1 MFEFGLGEVFQI
13 GQFVARSFI
22 DPDQLVEFEMQ
33 RCTIVVLRVL
43 DKKHHQERDDRGAR
57 IDDQLPGIGKLKNR
71 PGHRPD
77 NDERARDREGGR
89 AAALPRRSPSRQLG
103 GGHGSNLTALCRTLK
118 LPVRATGEMACRRS
132 ETACARLE
140 HSGCD
145 EVASSVGQAY
155 QVAVSRWA
163 S

>member
-1 MFEFGLGEVFQI
+1 MASRNRASPEGFVGEFGEVPFEMFEFGLGEVFQI

-71 PGHRPD
+71 PV
-77 NDERARDREGGR
+77 
-89 AAALPRRSPSRQLG
+89 
-103 GGHGSNLTALCRTLK
+103 TAQTTMSAH
-118 LPVRATGEMACRRS
+118 ATAKVD
-132 ETACARLE
+132 ARLHCRADRHLSPTRRRPQVRSDCAVQNVE
-140 HSGCD
+140 
-145 EVASSVGQAY
+145 AAGQGNGRNGVEAK
-155 QVAVSRWA
+155 
-163 S
+163 